1 MNFFEVKSL
10 KPLILLGLQTFKM
23 YLDVEC
29 DVEFLERGKNM
40 NTKQYL
46 KQAYRLNER
55 IKDKE
60 DRLNDLKAMYT
71 STGAI
76 DYSKDR
82 VQTSTSADAG
92 FTKQVDKI
100 VDLEKE
106 LEKDIQRLTMLKIE
120 INDAIEN
127 VPDVDCLLVLS
138 KRYILM
144 KTWEQI
150 GEEMGY
156 SLSQVHRIHNRGI
169 ELFVIP

>member
-1 MNFFEVKSL
+1 MNS
-10 KPLILLGLQTFKM
+10 
-23 YLDVEC
+23 
-29 DVEFLERGKNM
+29 
-40 NTKQYL
+40 KQYL

-60 DRLNDLKAMYT
+60 DRLNDLKEMYT

-92 FTKQVDKI
+92 FTKQVNQI
-100 VDLEKE
+100 ADLESE
-106 LEKDIQRLTMLKIE
+106 LVCDIEKLKMLKIE
-120 INDAIEN
+120 LNHAIEN
-127 VPDVDCLLVLS
+127 VPDVDCSLVLS

-150 GEEMGY
+150 AEEMGY
-156 SLSQVHRIHNRGI
+156 SLTQIHRIHNRGI
-169 ELFVIP
+169 EIFEIP

>member
-1 MNFFEVKSL
+1 M
-10 KPLILLGLQTFKM
+10 QA
-23 YLDVEC
+23 
-29 DVEFLERGKNM
+29 
-40 NTKQYL
+40 KQYL

-60 DRLNDLKAMYT
+60 DRLNDLKSMYI

-92 FTKQVDKI
+92 FTKQVI
-100 VDLEKE
+100 QIADLEEE
-106 LEKDIQRLTMLKIE
+106 LKNDIERLKMLKIK
-120 INDAIEN
+120 INIAIEQ
-127 VPDVDCLLVLS
+127 VPDVDCSLVLS

-150 GEEMGY
+150 ADEMGY
-156 SLSQVHRIHNRGI
+156 SLTQTHRIHNRGI
-169 ELFVIP
+169 DLFVIPES